1 MTTIQNEQ
9 EQLATN
15 DTSSLKQKRQLKI
28 QIQKPAERLVS
39 TTSKSVRCV
48 ESTDGLIISHPTRM
62 EAKQP
67 PKKKYPEYDPHRGC
81 DGCVD
86 PLYMGFVSAAD
97 YKKFMEKQIYYDILF
112 KQPLWTTELPKV
124 EPYYSQ
130 CLKEFQEGMK
140 NQQAS
145 KAQGKTAERHPTKKK
160 AAGPASKQNK
170 KAKVINPPKKKKSL
184 PATNRKQAPSVA
196 PIFASKTTAGS
207 CKTPRGPSSNPP
219 FSTTSFTK
227 PNLVTPHPSHK
238 NPLTDSTGK
247 IDRRDYTFPPNW
259 PNMPSGYPT
268 PRSCVGERLG
278 SGVDSGV
285 FVNWVP
291 PKMCNHC
298 MLLPCIVDA
307 HFDQLLDINSESE
320 VLLCDPP
327 DITFR
332 KLEAFFRRLIVKYFG
347 IEYMKLLGSI
357 PVCAEEKC
365 HHLASREETTEFEHM

>member
-1 MTTIQNEQ
+1 ME
-9 EQLATN
+9 A
-15 DTSSLKQKRQLKI
+15 
-28 QIQKPAERLVS
+28 QKPA
-39 TTSKSVRCV
+39 
-48 ESTDGLIISHPTRM
+48 
-62 EAKQP
+62 
-67 PKKKYPEYDPHRGC
+67 KKKYPEYDPHRGC

-86 PLYMGFVSAAD
+86 PLYMGFVSAGD

-112 KQPLWTTELPKV
+112 NQPLWTTELPKV

-130 CLKEFQEGMK
+130 CLKEFQDGMK
-140 NQQAS
+140 KQAS
-145 KAQGKTAERHPTKKK
+145 KTQGKTSKRQPKKK
-160 AAGPASKQNK
+160 AVAPANKQKKSKASNPPNK
-170 KAKVINPPKKKKSL
+170 KLGPVNQKKPPK
-184 PATNRKQAPSVA
+184 VA
-196 PIFASKTTAGS
+196 PICATKTIVT
-207 CKTPRGPSSNPP
+207 CKTPRAASYMPAVSAS
-219 FSTTSFTK
+219 K
-227 PNLVTPHPSHK
+227 PNLVTPHPRK
-238 NPLTDSTGK
+238 NPLTESTGK
-247 IDRRDYTFPPNW
+247 VDLRDFTFPPNW
-259 PNMPSGYPT
+259 PDMPSDYPK

-285 FVNWVP
+285 YVNWVP

-327 DITFR
+327 DITFK

-347 IEYMKLLGSI
+347 LEYMKLLGGI